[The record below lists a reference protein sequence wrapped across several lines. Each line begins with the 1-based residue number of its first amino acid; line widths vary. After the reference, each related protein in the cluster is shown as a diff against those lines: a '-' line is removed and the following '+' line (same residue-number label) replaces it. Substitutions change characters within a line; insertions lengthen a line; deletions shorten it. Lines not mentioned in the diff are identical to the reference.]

1 MSARRSHLRLLA
13 LSVEESVPGKFA
25 WCLRESTG
33 DAVVFEP
40 VQRATSTYASY
51 PAAMAAGYAEWQR
64 MVAAEGE
71 NGPRTTTED
80 ENADP
85 VGVRVTAGP
94 LMPPGK
100 LSRHKLSGS
109 LRSSSSGGEPPEAL

>member
-1 MSARRSHLRLLA
+1 MTARRSHLRLLA
-13 LSVEESVPGKFA
+13 LSVEEQGSGKFV

-33 DAVVFEP
+33 DAVVFESVRRP
-40 VQRATSTYASY
+40 ANNFPSY
-51 PAAMAAGYAEWQR
+51 SEAMAAGYAEWQR
-64 MVAAEGE
+64 MVASDAD
-71 NGPRTTTED
+71 NGPRTTIED

-100 LSRHKLSGS
+100 LSRRKLLATSDAYSDKSAPGTT
-109 LRSSSSGGEPPEAL
+109 

>member
-1 MSARRSHLRLLA
+1 MSVRRDRLRLLA
-13 LSVEESVPGKFA
+13 LGVEEQAPGKYV

-40 VQRATSTYASY
+40 VQRAPSSYASY
-51 PAAMAAGYAEWQR
+51 SAAMAAGYAEWQR
-64 MVAAEGE
+64 MVAADAD
-71 NGPRTTTED
+71 NGPRTTFED

-100 LSRHKLSGS
+100 LSRRTLSAS
-109 LRSSSSGGEPPEAL
+109 LEDRLPDTS

>member
-13 LSVEESVPGKFA
+13 LSVEEQGSGKFA

-40 VQRATSTYASY
+40 VQRATSTFPSY
-51 PAAMAAGYAEWQR
+51 SAAMAAGYAEWQR
-64 MVAAEGE
+64 LVAGDAE

-100 LSRHKLSGS
+100 LSRRKLSA
-109 LRSSSSGGEPPEAL
+109 SSVDKPQDTT

>member
-1 MSARRSHLRLLA
+1 MGARRDHLRLLA
-13 LSVEESVPGKFA
+13 LSIEEQGPGKFA

-33 DAVVFEP
+33 DPVVFE
-40 VQRATSTYASY
+40 VLQRASSTCSTYG
-51 PAAMAAGYAEWQR
+51 AAMAAGYAQWQR
-64 MVAAEGE
+64 LVAADGE
-71 NGPRTTTED
+71 HGPRTTVED

-100 LSRHKLSGS
+100 LSRRKLSRVAGNGLQSPGS
-109 LRSSSSGGEPPEAL
+109 P

>member
-1 MSARRSHLRLLA
+1 MSARRGHLRLLA
-13 LSVEESVPGKFA
+13 LSIEEQGAGKFV

-40 VQRATSTYASY
+40 VQRAASTYPSY
-51 PAAMAAGYAEWQR
+51 SAAMAAGYAEWQR
-64 MVAAEGE
+64 MVSADPD
-71 NGPRTTTED
+71 NGLRITTED

-100 LSRHKLSGS
+100 LSRRKLSVAVS
-109 LRSSSSGGEPPEAL
+109 PSPSNAPTPKSK

>member
-1 MSARRSHLRLLA
+1 MSGRRGHLRRLA
-13 LSVEESVPGKFA
+13 LGVEEQAPGKFI

-40 VQRATSTYASY
+40 VQRAVSNYPSY
-51 PAAMAAGYAEWQR
+51 SSAMAAGYAEWQR
-64 MVAAEGE
+64 LVAAEAD
-71 NGPRTTTED
+71 NGPRTITED

-100 LSRHKLSGS
+100 LSRHKLS
-109 LRSSSSGGEPPEAL
+109 SSPVDKSPPEAT

>member
-1 MSARRSHLRLLA
+1 MSARRGHLRLLA
-13 LSVEESVPGKFA
+13 LSVEEQAPGKFV

-40 VQRATSTYASY
+40 VQRAASSY
-51 PAAMAAGYAEWQR
+51 SSYSAAMAAGYAEWQR
-64 MVAAEGE
+64 LVAAEADI
-71 NGPRTTTED
+71 GPRTITED

-100 LSRHKLSGS
+100 LSRHKLSAS
-109 LRSSSSGGEPPEAL
+109 PVDKSPPEAS

>member
-13 LSVEESVPGKFA
+13 LSVEEQSPGKFA
-25 WCLRESTG
+25 WCLRESAG

-40 VQRATSTYASY
+40 VQRAATSFSTYS
-51 PAAMAAGYAEWQR
+51 AAMAAGYAEWQR
-64 MVAAEGE
+64 MVATDAD

-100 LSRHKLSGS
+100 LSRRKLSAS
-109 LRSSSSGGEPPEAL
+109 PVDKSPD

>member
-13 LSVEESVPGKFA
+13 LSVEEQGSGRFV
-25 WCLRESTG
+25 WCLRESIG

-40 VQRATSTYASY
+40 VHRASSGYPSY
-51 PAAMAAGYAEWQR
+51 SAAMAAGYAEWQR
-64 MVAAEGE
+64 MVAADPD

-100 LSRHKLSGS
+100 LSRRKLSAS
-109 LRSSSSGGEPPEAL
+109 PADKSPDVT

>member
-13 LSVEESVPGKFA
+13 LSVEEQGTGKFA

-40 VQRATSTYASY
+40 MQRPANTYSSY
-51 PAAMAAGYAEWQR
+51 SAAMAAGYAEWQR
-64 MVAAEGE
+64 MVSADAD

-100 LSRHKLSGS
+100 LSRRKLSAAPAGK
-109 LRSSSSGGEPPEAL
+109 PPDAP

>member
-13 LSVEESVPGKFA
+13 LSVEEQGPGKFV

-40 VQRATSTYASY
+40 VQRPAASY
-51 PAAMAAGYAEWQR
+51 PSYSAAMAAGYAEWQR
-64 MVAAEGE
+64 MVAADSD

-100 LSRHKLSGS
+100 LSRRKLSAS
-109 LRSSSSGGEPPEAL
+109 PAEKPPDAT